1 MKKLVFS
8 IIFVNFIAIDYNSFL
23 FSSVINQD
31 SINPNKAKIKVAA
44 FFSKESLTL
53 ALEKYEK
60 YELYLENKSKFI
72 RFFIVNIPKE
82 NLQKL
87 LKDVRKD
94 FSDAFIYKKRLSRN
108 STCFTN
114 RLVVNR
120 NRINSKNNQKKQI
133 NFLNSDTILQTRKKF
148 Y

>member
-44 FFSKESLTL
+44 LFSKESLTL
-53 ALEKYEK
+53 ALKKYEK
-60 YELYLENKSKFI
+60 YEIYLENKSKFI
-72 RFFIVNIPKE
+72 RFFIVNIPKD
-82 NLQKL
+82 NLHKL
-87 LKDVRKD
+87 LKNVRKD

-108 STCFTN
+108 SKCLTS
-114 RLVVNR
+114 RIVNK
-120 NRINSKNNQKKQI
+120 NRINSENNQKKQI